1 MAGVRLAIH
10 ATFVVELLILVTCS
24 FLYATNKP
32 HDPSLS
38 AEPFFADQSGWKI
51 LVEDVSPAPT
61 TSSSSTEEND
71 VVGRIIEQVG
81 EISST
86 LINQIYSLMG
96 VESEAKQVAYHHK
109 PRRVSSFV
117 QEIRQQIA
125 TIHDVRTIDEVL
137 PPLRFNVQMPQVIS
151 SATLNSLA
159 ESLAKGLQSQT
170 KQSTRIPL
178 IKVGVAE
185 SKEFSAIDDTCDNI
199 QLQNIEPKLN
209 INKRE
214 VKYPEIIIF
223 MGCTNS
229 IANIPDEQMI
239 SVEVDGNSGIVI
251 VRTKLSVDQT
261 SELQNYLENEIPSKI
276 VSNIFASPSKGY
288 KLQSVSI
295 NLIDEDPSS
304 YVTDETRSLG
314 YTAKAHFNMIGK
326 ALSSSVESKISPLI
340 EELSF
345 VYGGRIEVVVGSDAT
360 SVMIISNNAIGL
372 QVHSS
377 AFVPIPNVPS
387 TVSNLGQDGDEK
399 LKLVSS
405 EVMADWLHTTQP
417 RRRNSNN
424 DASIPDYVEWTLLVP
439 AAEHTPL
446 VMFSDV
452 GESMSIVDK
461 TENGYVY
468 PSGLSIVNPPSFS
481 KESHAG
487 NVDVDQVYQRYKDVI
502 SDSLEYLVGCIRA
515 IHGLPAISTMQTQ
528 HADGRKSQQLAF
540 SFWELESIARS
551 QYSKSLDI
559 ALHEM
564 DVLLAV
570 LYQHQSTLAFPVEVA
585 YKLNNATQ
593 LLRQSISLIEQGY
606 PTIYATSLIH
616 GSLQYIESVQ
626 SDHRFHE
633 LPYFAIDHYLAVF
646 SPLVLPLLLPMIAGL
661 VREVKRFREL
671 RRKSAITPY

>member
-61 TSSSSTEEND
+61 SSSSSSSTEEID
-71 VVGRIIEQVG
+71 LVGRIIEQVG

-86 LINQIYSLMG
+86 LMNQIYSLMG

-125 TIHDVRTIDEVL
+125 TIHDVRSIDEVL
-137 PPLRFNVQMPQVIS
+137 PPLRFNLQMPQVIS

-170 KQSTRIPL
+170 TQSTHVPL

-185 SKEFSAIDDTCDNI
+185 SKEFSAIDDRCDNI

-229 IANIPDEQMI
+229 ANIPDEQMI

-251 VRTKLSVDQT
+251 VRTKLSVDQK

-326 ALSSSVESKISPLI
+326 ALSSSVESKISPLL

-360 SVMIISNNAIGL
+360 SMMIISNNAIGL

-387 TVSNLGQDGDEK
+387 IISNLGQNGDEK

-405 EVMADWLHTTQP
+405 LVMANWLHTTQP

-424 DASIPDYVEWTLLVP
+424 DATIPDYVEWTLLVP
-439 AAEHTPL
+439 AAAHTPL

-452 GESMSIVDK
+452 GEGIAIVDK
-461 TENGYVY
+461 TENDDVY
-468 PSGLSIVNPPSFS
+468 PSGLSIVNPLSFS
-481 KESHAG
+481 RESHAG
-487 NVDVDQVYQRYKDVI
+487 NVDVDQVHQRYKHVI

-515 IHGLPAISTMQTQ
+515 IHGLPATSTVQTQ
-528 HADGRKSQQLAF
+528 HANRRKSQQLAF

-585 YKLNNATQ
+585 YKLNNATH

-671 RRKSAITPY
+671 RRKS